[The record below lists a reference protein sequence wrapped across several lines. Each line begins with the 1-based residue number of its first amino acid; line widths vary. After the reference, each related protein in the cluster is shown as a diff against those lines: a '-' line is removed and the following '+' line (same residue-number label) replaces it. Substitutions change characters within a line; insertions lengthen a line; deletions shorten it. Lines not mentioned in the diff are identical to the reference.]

1 MNPADTLQFVWPLS
15 FILCFLFVLRKV
27 ENDVRP
33 IVTGVVAGLAGDATH
48 NAKQWGIAIMFGL
61 SASLAAFYDVFSELG
76 SKDLAALSWHQ
87 YAAYWT
93 KVLNPFIVAVLAYV
107 TQSNFRVKS
116 ASTTPP
122 FPPRDVA
129 DSVEREQRRNT
140 PPLSP

>member
-1 MNPADTLQFVWPLS
+1 MTFSDSLPYVWPLS

-76 SKDLAALSWHQ
+76 SKDLVALSWHQ

-116 ASTTPP
+116 ATNAPFSPTP
-122 FPPRDVA
+122 
-129 DSVEREQRRNT
+129 Q
-140 PPLSP
+140 